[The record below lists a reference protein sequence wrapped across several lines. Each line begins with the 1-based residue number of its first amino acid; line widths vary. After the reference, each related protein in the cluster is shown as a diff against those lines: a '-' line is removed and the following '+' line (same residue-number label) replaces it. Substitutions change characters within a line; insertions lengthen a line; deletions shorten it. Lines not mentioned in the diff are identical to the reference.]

1 MMFPS
6 YRRKK
11 TETAMDLFTGN
22 HYFNPHLLVNNPFKI
37 TLRNRYSGDLLGRT
51 QCYSVNTTNT

>member
-22 HYFNPHLLVNNPFKI
+22 HYFNPHLLVNNPFKK
-37 TLRNRYSGDLLGRT
+37 
-51 QCYSVNTTNT
+51 